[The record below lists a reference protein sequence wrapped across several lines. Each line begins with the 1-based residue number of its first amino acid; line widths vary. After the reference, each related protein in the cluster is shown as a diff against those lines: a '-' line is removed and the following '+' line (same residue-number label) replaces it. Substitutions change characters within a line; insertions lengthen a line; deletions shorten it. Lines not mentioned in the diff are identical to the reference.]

1 MDKSARRKPKK
12 QKNHLKKRFFI
23 FATLALL
30 LVVGSYFSEHFCPYD
45 PYEQNLS
52 IAKASP
58 SLAHPF
64 GTDRYGRDMLS
75 RVIVGSKTSI
85 YSTLLLVVGI
95 TVIGTIVGI
104 ICGWNGKKLDTI
116 LMRISDIFLAF
127 PGLVFALAVAAVMG
141 GGVQNAVIALGAISW
156 PKYAR
161 IARSQTLAQKE
172 SLYMRAAILSGC
184 STGKLILKHILPNI
198 TGPILVTAMLDIGTM
213 MMELAGLSF
222 LGLGAK
228 PPVAEWGSMMSDTRN
243 LLTTHPWVTFAPGI
257 AIFLSVMVFN
267 LLGDTVRD
275 LLDPRNER

>member
-1 MDKSARRKPKK
+1 MKI
-12 QKNHLKKRFFI
+12 KKRTENVNNNRQRLIFRGKINKSNTSLIIWLI
-23 FATLALL
+23 FALLIVLIAVLAD
-30 LVVGSYFSEHFCPYD
+30 VIVPYD

-198 TGPILVTAMLDIGTM
+198 MGPILVTAMLDIGTM
-213 MMELAGLSF
+213 MMELAGLVQNRRLRS
-222 LGLGAK
+222 GEA
-228 PPVAEWGSMMSDTRN
+228 
-243 LLTTHPWVTFAPGI
+243 
-257 AIFLSVMVFN
+257 
-267 LLGDTVRD
+267 
-275 LLDPRNER
+275 

>member
-1 MDKSARRKPKK
+1 M
-12 QKNHLKKRFFI
+12 
-23 FATLALL
+23 
-30 LVVGSYFSEHFCPYD
+30 
-45 PYEQNLS
+45 
-52 IAKASP
+52 
-58 SLAHPF
+58 
-64 GTDRYGRDMLS
+64 
-75 RVIVGSKTSI
+75 
-85 YSTLLLVVGI
+85 LLVVGI

>member
-1 MDKSARRKPKK
+1 MAVEIDGSQHYEPQGQQQDAARTAYL
-12 QKNHLKKRFFI
+12 QAFGIFVLRFSNRDV
-23 FATLALL
+23 LL
-30 LVVGSYFSEHFCPYD
+30 
-45 PYEQNLS
+45 NLEGVAAE
-52 IAKASP
+52 IE
-58 SLAHPF
+58 
-64 GTDRYGRDMLS
+64 R
-75 RVIVGSKTSI
+75 
-85 YSTLLLVVGI
+85 
-95 TVIGTIVGI
+95 
-104 ICGWNGKKLDTI
+104 TI

>member
-1 MDKSARRKPKK
+1 
-12 QKNHLKKRFFI
+12 
-23 FATLALL
+23 
-30 LVVGSYFSEHFCPYD
+30 
-45 PYEQNLS
+45 
-52 IAKASP
+52 
-58 SLAHPF
+58 
-64 GTDRYGRDMLS
+64 
-75 RVIVGSKTSI
+75 
-85 YSTLLLVVGI
+85 
-95 TVIGTIVGI
+95 
-104 ICGWNGKKLDTI
+104 
-116 LMRISDIFLAF
+116 
-127 PGLVFALAVAAVMG
+127 MG

-257 AIFLSVMVFN
+257 AIFFQSWFSTCLAI
-267 LLGDTVRD
+267 R
-275 LLDPRNER
+275 

>member
-30 LVVGSYFSEHFCPYD
+30 LVVGSYFSEHLCPYD

-141 GGVQNAVIALGAISW
+141 GGVQNAVIALGGD
-156 PKYAR
+156 
-161 IARSQTLAQKE
+161 QLAEICKDCQK
-172 SLYMRAAILSGC
+172 S
-184 STGKLILKHILPNI
+184 
-198 TGPILVTAMLDIGTM
+198 DIGT
-213 MMELAGLSF
+213 ERKPLYAGGNLIWMQYRKTDFETYS
-222 LGLGAK
+222 
-228 PPVAEWGSMMSDTRN
+228 AEY
-243 LLTTHPWVTFAPGI
+243 H
-257 AIFLSVMVFN
+257 
-267 LLGDTVRD
+267 RD
-275 LLDPRNER
+275 RSL

>member
-30 LVVGSYFSEHFCPYD
+30 LVVGSYFSEHSCPYD

>member
-30 LVVGSYFSEHFCPYD
+30 LVVGSYFSEHLCPYD

-213 MMELAGLSF
+213 MMELAGRLRS
-222 LGLGAK
+222 GE
-228 PPVAEWGSMMSDTRN
+228 V
-243 LLTTHPWVTFAPGI
+243 
-257 AIFLSVMVFN
+257 
-267 LLGDTVRD
+267 
-275 LLDPRNER
+275 

>member
-1 MDKSARRKPKK
+1 
-12 QKNHLKKRFFI
+12 
-23 FATLALL
+23 
-30 LVVGSYFSEHFCPYD
+30 
-45 PYEQNLS
+45 
-52 IAKASP
+52 
-58 SLAHPF
+58 
-64 GTDRYGRDMLS
+64 
-75 RVIVGSKTSI
+75 
-85 YSTLLLVVGI
+85 LLLVVGI

>member
-1 MDKSARRKPKK
+1 MLIAV
-12 QKNHLKKRFFI
+12 
-23 FATLALL
+23 LAD
-30 LVVGSYFSEHFCPYD
+30 VIVPYD

>member
-1 MDKSARRKPKK
+1 MDKSARRKTKK

-23 FATLALL
+23 FATLALI
-30 LVVGSYFSEHFCPYD
+30 LVVGSYFSERLFPYD

>member
-30 LVVGSYFSEHFCPYD
+30 LVVGSYFSESLCPYD
-45 PYEQNLS
+45 PYEQNLG

-58 SLAHPF
+58 SLEHPF

-85 YSTLLLVVGI
+85 CSTLLLVLGI
-95 TVIGTIVGI
+95 TVIGTVVGI
-104 ICGWNGKKLDTI
+104 ICGWNGKKLDAL

-141 GGVQNAVIALGAISW
+141 GGVQNAIIALGAISW

-184 STGKLILKHILPNI
+184 GTGKLILKHILPNI

-228 PPVAEWGSMMSDTRN
+228 PPAAEWGSMMSDTRN